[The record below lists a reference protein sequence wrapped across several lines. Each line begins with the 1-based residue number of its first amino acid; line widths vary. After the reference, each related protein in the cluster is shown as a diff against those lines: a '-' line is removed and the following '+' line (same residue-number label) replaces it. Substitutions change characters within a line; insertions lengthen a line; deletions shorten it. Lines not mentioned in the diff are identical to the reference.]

1 MKIFTILL
9 CCVNVFVGN
18 GFLRSMYGFS
28 GMRRTYQGAA
38 LNPDDNDA
46 INKKWIKNKEYE
58 KDRRYRKSE
67 RRKKILREKRRREAE
82 GIKLGW
88 KSLEKTLIQE
98 GYSGAH
104 SGAHSGAY
112 NDIIYTQLDDE
123 FSSRML
129 KSYDDWIRATNPCAP
144 RSTIRDIGAITREYM
159 DMNEYF
165 NDFVLGN
172 PPCNGKR
179 ADDLFNNETKKE
191 SNL

>member
-18 GFLRSMYGFS
+18 GFLRSMYGFP
-28 GMRRTYQGAA
+28 GMRRTYQRAT
-38 LNPDDNDA
+38 LNHDDNDA

-58 KDRRYRKSE
+58 KNRRYRKSQ
-67 RRKKILREKRRREAE
+67 RHKKILREKRRRETE

-104 SGAHSGAY
+104 D
-112 NDIIYTQLDDE
+112 DIIYTQLDDE

-129 KSYDDWIRATNPCAP
+129 KSYDDWIRGTNS
-144 RSTIRDIGAITREYM
+144 RSTIRDIGEITREYM
-159 DMNEYF
+159 DEYF
-165 NDFVLGN
+165 NDCGLGD
-172 PPCNGKR
+172 PCNGKR
-179 ADDLFNNETKKE
+179 ADDFFNETKKE
-191 SNL
+191 SNLQ